1 MYRCPFCKLL
11 IRDGITFLQ
20 EHRKPFGE
28 CETQQEEN
36 ADDERLDAIL
46 RLEEE
51 RGS

>member
-11 IRDGITFLQ
+11 TRDGIVFLQ
-20 EHRKPFGE
+20 EHRKPGGE
-28 CETQQEEN
+28 CETEQLDR

-46 RLEEE
+46 ALDEA